1 MILRKYMALIG
12 IGSAKIDLIL
22 ENEIYMPG
30 ELVKGYFLVKGGTI
44 EQQLKRIECDLVMT
58 MDNNEEKDEEVIDSV
73 TIFTSKLIESDTT
86 NQVPF
91 TFRLPESMHPA
102 LSASYRFKS
111 RLSFKQGVE
120 SLDHDVIQILAE
132 SV

>member
-1 MILRKYMALIG
+1 MILRKYLALLG

-22 ENEIYMPG
+22 EKDTYMPG

-44 EQQLKRIECDLVMT
+44 EQQLKRIECDLVVT
-58 MDNNEEKDEEVIDSV
+58 RDNEEEKDEEVIDSV
-73 TIFTSKLIESDTT
+73 TIFTSKLIESDAT
-86 NQVPF
+86 NQIPF
-91 TFRLPESMHPA
+91 TFRLPQSMQ
-102 LSASYRFKS
+102 LKLGSSYRFKS

-132 SV
+132 SM

>member
-1 MILRKYMALIG
+1 MALIG

-22 ENEIYMPG
+22 EKDIYMPG

-44 EQQLKRIECDLVMT
+44 EQQLKRIECDLVVT
-58 MDNNEEKDEEVIDSV
+58 TDIDEDEKVIDSI
-73 TIFTSKLIESDTT
+73 TIFTTKLIESESS
-86 NQVPF
+86 NQIPF
-91 TFRLPESMHPA
+91 TFRLPQSMQPA
-102 LSASYRFKS
+102 FSGSYRFKS